1 MAAAASPRMSK
12 RCTNR
17 PKRSYDFKIL
27 EAVSSVNEQQKL
39 TLVRKLKRYYDWRI
53 ERQEV
58 CPVGLAFKPDTDDI
72 REAPSLEIIAELTAA
87 GASVVA
93 FDPEA
98 QANVERLLA
107 DNKQLSFADSAY
119 DALKDAD
126 ALLIATEWSE
136 FQNP

>member
-1 MAAAASPRMSK
+1 
-12 RCTNR
+12 
-17 PKRSYDFKIL
+17 
-27 EAVSSVNEQQKL
+27 
-39 TLVRKLKRYYDWRI
+39 VRKLKRYYDGELSGKKFALW
-53 ERQEV
+53 
-58 CPVGLAFKPDTDDI
+58 GLAFKPDTDDI

-119 DALKDAD
+119 DAFKRR
-126 ALLIATEWSE
+126 
-136 FQNP
+136 